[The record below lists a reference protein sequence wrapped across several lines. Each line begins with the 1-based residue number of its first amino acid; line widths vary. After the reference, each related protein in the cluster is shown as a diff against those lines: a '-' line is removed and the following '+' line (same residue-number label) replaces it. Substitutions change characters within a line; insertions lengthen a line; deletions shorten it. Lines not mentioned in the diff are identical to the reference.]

1 MSEEEFYNNLVNNY
15 EKANKNKI
23 YIEGVKGGNVDM
35 KVNENKS
42 IYVWK
47 CNNLVIKLDGKCNHI
62 FLYNSD
68 NITLRVD
75 NCVSG
80 ITCMGSTNCSIL
92 ITVIPEYN
100 IEISNSDKI
109 DIRSAFFN
117 TPIMF
122 KGVDMNVIKSMNC
135 RVSEYYNVNDGILGY
150 WNLKFFNF

>member
-23 YIEGVKGGNVDM
+23 YIEGVKGGNLDM
-35 KVNENKS
+35 KVNDNKS

-75 NCVSG
+75 NCVR
-80 ITCMGSTNCSIL
+80 CMGSTNCSIL

>member
-1 MSEEEFYNNLVNNY
+1 MSEDEFYNNLVYNY
-15 EKANKNKI
+15 DKATKNKI

-35 KVNENKS
+35 KVTENQS

-47 CNNLVIKLDGKCNHI
+47 CKNLVLTLDGKCNHV
-62 FLYNSD
+62 FLYNSEKV
-68 NITLRVD
+68 TLRID

-80 ITCMGSTNCSIL
+80 ITCMESKNCGIL

-100 IEISNSDKI
+100 IEISNSDNI
-109 DIRSAFFN
+109 DIRSAFFS

-122 KGVDMNVIKSMNC
+122 KGVDMNIIKSMNC
-135 RVSEYYNVNDGILGY
+135 RVSEYYNVNDGMLGY

>member
-1 MSEEEFYNNLVNNY
+1 MSEEEFYNNLINNY
-15 EKANKNKI
+15 EKASKNKI
-23 YIEGVKGGNVDM
+23 YIEGVRGGNVDM
-35 KVNENKS
+35 KVNENQS

-47 CNNLVIKLDGKCNHI
+47 CKNLVLTLDGKCNHV
-62 FLYNSD
+62 FLYKSEKV
-68 NITLRVD
+68 TLRIE

-80 ITCMGSTNCSIL
+80 ITCMGSKNCGIL

-109 DIRSAFFN
+109 DIRSAFFS

-135 RVSEYYNVNDGILGY
+135 EVSEYYNVNDGMLGY
-150 WNLKFFNF
+150 WNLNFFNF

>member
-1 MSEEEFYNNLVNNY
+1 MSEDEFYNNLVNNY
-15 EKANKNKI
+15 EKANNNKI
-23 YIEGVKGGNVDM
+23 YIEGVKGGKVEM
-35 KVNENKS
+35 KVSENKS

-47 CNNLVIKLDGKCNHI
+47 CNNLILTLEGKCNHI
-62 FLYNSD
+62 FLYDSENV
-68 NITLRVD
+68 TLRID

-80 ITCMGSTNCSIL
+80 ITCMGSKSCRIL

-109 DIRSAFFN
+109 DIRSAFFS

-122 KGVDMNVIKSMNC
+122 KGVNMNVIKSMNC
-135 RVSEYYNVNDGILGY
+135 EVYEYYKVNDGMLGY